1 MNRKLAQ
8 LLVDVC
14 EDFDI
19 DARIYE
25 NYSGRGMCG
34 AVTTGIVMEDAIAN
48 LPFMLYN
55 CAQSIVKLQE
65 AGELPLEL
73 DDSFRTDSMGRDSIV
88 Y

>member
-8 LLVDVC
+8 LLVDLA

-19 DARIYE
+19 EASIYE
-25 NYSGRGMCG
+25 NYSGRGMYG
-34 AVTTGIVMEDAIAN
+34 AVTTGIVMEDAVAN
-48 LPFMLYN
+48 LPFLLYN
-55 CAQSIVKLQE
+55 CARSIVELQE

-73 DDSFRTDSMGRDSIV
+73 DESFRTDNMGRDVIV